1 MTRRLDSQLAALR
14 ESPARHYLMGR
25 LEQLVWERVTLNEER
40 VQQRRV
46 RSSVL
51 IFSIAAAFVG
61 GMIVGGHETHERP
74 RGLLVDDAELL
85 LPGAIN

>member
-1 MTRRLDSQLAALR
+1 MTPRLDSQLAALS
-14 ESPARHYLMGR
+14 EVPARHYLMGR
-25 LEQLVWERVTLNEER
+25 LEQLVWERLTLNEER
-40 VQQRRV
+40 ARQRRV

-51 IFSIAAAFVG
+51 LFSIAAAFVG

-85 LPGAIN
+85 LPAAIN

>member
-1 MTRRLDSQLAALR
+1 MTPRLDSQLAALGQV
-14 ESPARHYLMGR
+14 PVRHSLMGR

-40 VQQRRV
+40 IQQRRV

-61 GMIVGGHETHERP
+61 GMIVGGHASHTRVG
-74 RGLLVDDAELL
+74 GLLVDDAELL
-85 LPGAIN
+85 LPASIN

>member
-1 MTRRLDSQLAALR
+1 MTPKLDAQLTALR
-14 ESPARHYLMGR
+14 ESPARHYLMSR
-25 LEQLVWERVTLNEER
+25 LEVLVWERLTLDEER

-61 GMIVGGHETHERP
+61 GMIVGGHENHERP

-85 LPGAIN
+85 LPATIN